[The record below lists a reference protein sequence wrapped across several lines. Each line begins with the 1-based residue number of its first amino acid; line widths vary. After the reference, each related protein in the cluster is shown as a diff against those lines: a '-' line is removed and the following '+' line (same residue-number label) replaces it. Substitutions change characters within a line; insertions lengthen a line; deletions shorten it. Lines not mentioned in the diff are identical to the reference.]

1 MMALAPSA
9 TSGEPVPPP
18 SSVSRL
24 DRALDGALA
33 DSLVQ
38 RWLSV
43 ILGLAVLAV
52 VLLVV
57 LILR

>member
-1 MMALAPSA
+1 
-9 TSGEPVPPP
+9 
-18 SSVSRL
+18 
-24 DRALDGALA
+24 
-33 DSLVQ
+33 LVQ

>member
-1 MMALAPSA
+1 
-9 TSGEPVPPP
+9 
-18 SSVSRL
+18 
-24 DRALDGALA
+24 LDGALA